1 MDFTNSMAV
10 NCFVWHKFNEE
21 ILSRSIFSL
30 RFFYCRCRFHCGE
43 FDICIE
49 YLIRI
54 CINSVFF
61 SSDSPAVQFQFDNGV
76 FFSPHSHMRCGDFS
90 LFGMTVEEKTYST
103 NSFSPI
109 CESAQI
115 ACMNVVGMWTVNINQ
130 ETIKFKFRIII
141 DVYPQTSHTHTDTL
155 TQHFEMGNLIIYAK
169 HFDFPFQ
176 AQKKAFRLLHT
187 CHSSVFIVCV
197 VLFTSSPR
205 LQLNFKSTK
214 CHL

>member
-1 MDFTNSMAV
+1 
-10 NCFVWHKFNEE
+10 
-21 ILSRSIFSL
+21 
-30 RFFYCRCRFHCGE
+30 
-43 FDICIE
+43 
-49 YLIRI
+49 
-54 CINSVFF
+54 
-61 SSDSPAVQFQFDNGV
+61 
-76 FFSPHSHMRCGDFS
+76 MRCGDFS

-176 AQKKAFRLLHT
+176 AQKKHSVCYIRAILLYLLYVSF
-187 CHSSVFIVCV
+187 CLPLLLVSSSISNRQNVIYKCQIKPFIIAAIASGS
-197 VLFTSSPR
+197 LFFSPCSR
-205 LQLNFKSTK
+205 DG
-214 CHL
+214 CR

>member
-1 MDFTNSMAV
+1 MCLCFVYYFGFPFTFCCRHFTVIWILIYCSFHCIDWFKNLHLFCSQHMDFTNSMAV

-76 FFSPHSHMRCGDFS
+76 FFLSAFAYEMRWFFFVRHDSEGKNIFNEFILPHMWICTDCMHECGW
-90 LFGMTVEEKTYST
+90 
-103 NSFSPI
+103 
-109 CESAQI
+109 
-115 ACMNVVGMWTVNINQ
+115 NVNG
-130 ETIKFKFRIII
+130 E
-141 DVYPQTSHTHTDTL
+141 H
-155 TQHFEMGNLIIYAK
+155 
-169 HFDFPFQ
+169 
-176 AQKKAFRLLHT
+176 
-187 CHSSVFIVCV
+187 
-197 VLFTSSPR
+197 
-205 LQLNFKSTK
+205 KSRN
-214 CHL
+214 H